1 MTKSNVNSTANS
13 NLVKMK
19 LAVVTYHKGDENEYV
34 RKNVAADACYAS
46 GNSIP
51 YKQEQIDKQR
61 AILASL
67 LPVEGQEVPTVK
79 LERTALILKSMNA
92 EMDELQERHAAD
104 LEVYKLVTGEDYMK
118 RPKSTG
124 YANADTILAE
134 AKALLA

>member
-19 LAVVTYHKGDENEYV
+19 LAIVTYHKGDKNEYV
-34 RKNVAADACYAS
+34 RKNAAADACYVS
-46 GNSIP
+46 GNSIS

-104 LEVYKLVTGEDYMK
+104 LEVYKLVTGEDYLK

-124 YANADTILAE
+124 YVNADTILEE